1 MHPIKTLMEGFVGK
15 RDLLEGIDLQKEYLL
30 IKEKKSKLSA
40 SLRRAVVYRVEHAGA
55 IGEAF

>member
-1 MHPIKTLMEGFVGK
+1 MELMGFMGK
-15 RDLLEGIDLQKEYLL
+15 RDLLQGVDLQKEYLL
-30 IKEKKSKLSA
+30 IKEKKSRLSA